1 MKRTASEIEISFR
14 KILKSIESGKPLRQI
29 LAATPNL
36 STATFYKWV
45 AESEEMQ
52 KRYARAKEIAADAL
66 YDEMLQIART
76 PMEGAEVT
84 DGPLGVT
91 IKTADALGHRRLL
104 IDTIKWRLA
113 KEKPEKYGDKI
124 DMTSGNKTLAVP
136 AVIGMRIT
144 NTEAKIGNTDTSEP
158 DENYDLD

>member
-1 MKRTASEIEISFR
+1 MRE
-14 KILKSIESGKPLRQI
+14 
-29 LAATPNL
+29 
-36 STATFYKWV
+36 
-45 AESEEMQ
+45 
-52 KRYARAKEIAADAL
+52 RYARAKELAADAL

-76 PMEGAEVT
+76 PIKGTEVT

-91 IKTADALGHRRLL
+91 VKTADALGHRRLL

-113 KEKPEKYGDKI
+113 KEKPEKYGDKL
-124 DMTSGNKTLAVP
+124 DVTSGNKALAVP

-144 NTEAKIGNTDTSEP
+144 NTATQTETPEP